1 MDFSSLFIVAVLN
14 ALMTC
19 WTFRKGEVQTA
30 NGSFSIPRFIF
41 HSYNLISHHSLPQ
54 ERKIRFSYRINHM
67 KTRNDHG
74 ETSTFLMLNLQLYE
88 PIKLPLRNFRFIL
101 KHGSWI
107 LCIVKPLLDK
117 LGLEIE
123 KQCQCMK

>member
-74 ETSTFLMLNLQLYE
+74 ETSTLLMLNLQLYK

-101 KHGSWI
+101 KHRSWI
-107 LCIVKPLLDK
+107 LCIVKPLLVK